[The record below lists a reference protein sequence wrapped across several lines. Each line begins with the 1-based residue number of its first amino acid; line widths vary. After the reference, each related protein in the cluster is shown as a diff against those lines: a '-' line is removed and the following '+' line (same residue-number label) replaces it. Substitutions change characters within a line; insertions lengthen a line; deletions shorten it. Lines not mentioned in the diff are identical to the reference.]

1 MNKQIVKIWIENE
14 ISSIEYKKE
23 MGLILYITA
32 DAKISVLKKFYDEF
46 NLDFI
51 EEELIWVILVFFK
64 FSVYLPIDSAGSN
77 SESNCVRLSA

>member
-1 MNKQIVKIWIENE
+1 MNKQVVKIWIENE
-14 ISSIEYKKE
+14 ISSLEYKKE

-51 EEELIWVILVFFK
+51 EEELITI
-64 FSVYLPIDSAGSN
+64 
-77 SESNCVRLSA
+77 